1 MGLNTDWRI
10 EIHHG
15 INNEQASGLSNLI
28 HSLSP
33 PDRQRRSLAP
43 EYYLW
48 KLSQNPSGRGVVALA
63 VNSKKKIIASTTGTY
78 KTLWLNQ
85 KQQKA
90 WYTEGVML
98 KKRAFYICNI
108 HIQDLFSPFH

>member
-10 EIHHG
+10 EIHRG
-15 INNEQASGLSNLI
+15 IDNEQASGLSNLI

-33 PDRQRRSLAP
+33 PNRQRRSLAP

-63 VNSKKKIIASTTGTY
+63 VNSKKKNSRINYRYLQNSVVKST
-78 KTLWLNQ
+78 
-85 KQQKA
+85 A
-90 WYTEGVML
+90 MEGL
-98 KKRAFYICNI
+98 
-108 HIQDLFSPFH
+108 